1 MEVLFTTGTSSKAHQ
16 INKFWSIMEK
26 FFGQTALAVSTG
38 VLVFMNLVGN
48 CLVLAVVLKNKFMR
62 TAMNFLLFNLAV
74 ADIMV
79 GVLALPVYV
88 FGQLYTHPG
97 GSLGDWLCRFITGS
111 HLLYATGIVSAFTL
125 SAVAYERYQVV
136 VHPMTAKEKVT
147 KKKAFI
153 FITLVWVAAFSMWT
167 VAWFAVVFDESTNQC
182 ALKSEFK
189 IPIKIFAIAYASLV
203 FGIPFISMLTL
214 YGRVIWELKK
224 SQNEVCYSNQ
234 LTTAHLVKRKITFML
249 VAVTIIF
256 AICWGTGAVITLV
269 HGDYDWGGLL
279 SRICDLLVA
288 LNSSVN
294 CILYT
299 LFSNQFR
306 KGLKNVF
313 KVCFRSHE
321 VANGNLLVHQGNVIE
336 TKL

>member
-1 MEVLFTTGTSSKAHQ
+1 
-16 INKFWSIMEK
+16 MEK

-214 YGRVIWELKK
+214 IWQGYLGTEKEPERSLLLQSVDYSPPCKK
-224 SQNEVCYSNQ
+224 KNNIHACCCDYNFC
-234 LTTAHLVKRKITFML
+234 HML
-249 VAVTIIF
+249 GNRCSYYPRT
-256 AICWGTGAVITLV
+256 WGL
-269 HGDYDWGGLL
+269 
-279 SRICDLLVA
+279 
-288 LNSSVN
+288 
-294 CILYT
+294 
-299 LFSNQFR
+299 
-306 KGLKNVF
+306 
-313 KVCFRSHE
+313 
-321 VANGNLLVHQGNVIE
+321 
-336 TKL
+336 